1 MGIEKSPTTTPVPV
15 ADEPEAAPADVWN
28 AGCPS
33 RRVLELVANKWT
45 LLVIPLLRGEPQRN
59 NELLR
64 QVGGISQKML
74 TQTLRD
80 LELNGLVLRD
90 DRETVPPHVEYRLS
104 ALGLSLSRT
113 LLAVDRWAESNHAE
127 IDRAQR
133 ERGRA
138 SR

>member
-1 MGIEKSPTTTPVPV
+1 MGIEKPSPKTLAPV
-15 ADEPEAAPADVWN
+15 ADEAEAPADVWN

-33 RRVLELVANKWT
+33 RRVLELIANKWA

-90 DRETVPPHVEYRLS
+90 DRQTVPPHVEYRLS
-104 ALGLSLSRT
+104 ALGLSLSKT
-113 LLAVDRWAESNHAE
+113 LIAVDRWAESNHAE
-127 IDRAQR
+127 IDRAR
-133 ERGRA
+133 EEARA
-138 SR
+138 RF